1 MKVRQLLRPT
11 YTYSKFIDESHKPC
25 CERTK
30 ENREALFDIL
40 RENFKS
46 DAKYGTTRLEYE
58 ISEMKRGNIPI
69 FYSEFC
75 KNDLFA
81 DGKLFVRDITNS
93 LLKRL
98 FWKSYFILTK
108 QPLNIKSV

>member
-69 FYSEFC
+69 FIANSARMIYLQTVE
-75 KNDLFA
+75 
-81 DGKLFVRDITNS
+81 LFVRDITNS